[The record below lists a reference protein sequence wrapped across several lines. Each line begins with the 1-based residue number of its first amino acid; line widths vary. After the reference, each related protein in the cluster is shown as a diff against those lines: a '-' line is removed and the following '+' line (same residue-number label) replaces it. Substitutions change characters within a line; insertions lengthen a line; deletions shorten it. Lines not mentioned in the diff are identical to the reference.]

1 MRYLRN
7 LILLFVLL
15 TAGLYTSSVHAAST
29 DDLYVAIGQALS
41 AVASEDRTALNQA
54 IDQLGQVATDLPEQQ
69 TAISEAVKQVDA
81 KRSAAFPEVRQQ
93 LTTLSATVR
102 KQEEATKPKTDPV
115 AKAKVKQLL
124 VLTEELRQVKASER
138 PAAEQ
143 RLLTAWASHE
153 SLVRNDSVGHY
164 GNIEMAL
171 ASIRIA
177 AAREPADTKEWTA
190 ALDQFDAAVQSF
202 LDGEQVQAKKTGL
215 QSLLTPLEEAQTAL
229 AANDL
234 PKAKQSLEAF
244 LKTWPRAEGEVRTR
258 NEGLYSKLESDMPLL
273 LARLTP
279 ETRETTAQELE
290 SFENAIAQLRTK
302 THYTFVDAM
311 LVMLREGLEAL
322 LIVSAL
328 VAFARKSQSKQEGKV
343 WAGAG
348 LGLIASGLLAL
359 ILQTVFKASFAATG
373 REQIEG
379 YTGIVAVVV
388 MLFVGYWL
396 HSKSAVAKRKHF
408 LSTLSTTSLFFVSF
422 LTIFREGAE
431 TLLFYIG
438 MAPAMTKTA
447 LLSGIALAIVIIGL
461 VSYAVI
467 QIGVRLPIHR
477 LFQVA
482 SWLIYLM
489 AFKILG
495 TSLHALQLTNVLPI
509 HPINGLGTVN
519 WLGFYPTLETLLPQV
534 VLIIL
539 IALFTMWQ
547 KRRTASIQTAA

>member
-1 MRYLRN
+1 M
-7 LILLFVLL
+7 
-15 TAGLYTSSVHAAST
+15 
-29 DDLYVAIGQALS
+29 
-41 AVASEDRTALNQA
+41 
-54 IDQLGQVATDLPEQQ
+54 
-69 TAISEAVKQVDA
+69 
-81 KRSAAFPEVRQQ
+81 
-93 LTTLSATVR
+93 
-102 KQEEATKPKTDPV
+102 
-115 AKAKVKQLL
+115 
-124 VLTEELRQVKASER
+124 
-138 PAAEQ
+138 
-143 RLLTAWASHE
+143 LTAWTTHE

-177 AAREPADTKEWTA
+177 ARANPRIRKNGQRH
-190 ALDQFDAAVQSF
+190 LISLMLAVQSF

-290 SFENAIAQLRTK
+290 SFENAIAQLQTK

-328 VAFARKSQSKQEGKV
+328 VAFARKSRTKQEGKV

-422 LTIFREGAE
+422 LTIFRKV
-431 TLLFYIG
+431 
-438 MAPAMTKTA
+438 PKRCC
-447 LLSGIALAIVIIGL
+447 S
-461 VSYAVI
+461 
-467 QIGVRLPIHR
+467 
-477 LFQVA
+477 
-482 SWLIYLM
+482 
-489 AFKILG
+489 ILEW
-495 TSLHALQLTNVLPI
+495 HQ
-509 HPINGLGTVN
+509 
-519 WLGFYPTLETLLPQV
+519 
-534 VLIIL
+534 
-539 IALFTMWQ
+539 
-547 KRRTASIQTAA
+547 R

>member
-1 MRYLRN
+1 MRCLRN

-15 TAGLYTSSVHAAST
+15 TAGLYASSVHAAST

-81 KRSAAFPEVRQQ
+81 KRSAPFPEVRQQ

-102 KQEEATKPKTDPV
+102 KQEEAAKPKTDPV

-124 VLTEELRQVKASER
+124 VLTEEMRQVKASDR

-229 AANDL
+229 ATNDL

-290 SFENAIAQLRTK
+290 SFENAIAQLQTK

-447 LLSGIALAIVIIGL
+447 LLSGIALAILIIGL

-509 HPINGLGTVN
+509 HPINGLGTVG

-534 VLIIL
+534 VLIVL

-547 KRRTASIQTAA
+547 KRRAASILTAA